1 MKPDNRFRLNPT
13 IPRNALGWTGMSFA
27 LMILPVLL
35 RNEIYY
41 LDVLIFFLLWAAM
54 AGAWNLAGGYG
65 GIFSLGHALF
75 FGVGAYTS
83 SLLFMK
89 LNVSP
94 WLGMLVGAM
103 AAALLGAF
111 IGVLTLRLKG
121 PYFALATIAFAEVFM
136 IIAVNWESLTQGS
149 RGINIPF
156 QPGFYNMVFTSK
168 IPYYYIALGLC
179 LLTYLT
185 AKWLERSKFG
195 YQLVAVRGGEAAA
208 QALGINT
215 VALKV
220 AILMISGALTAMVG
234 TLYAQYVAI
243 IEPYHEFSFA
253 LSAQMVLMS
262 MIGGVGTA
270 SGPVLGA
277 LIVTFLNMM
286 LRDLL
291 EGAQGGLQ
299 AAIYGM
305 LLVLVVLFIPEGI
318 VPWGK
323 RQWTRLMRGVRR
335 ESFVVR
341 S

>member
-1 MKPDNRFRLNPT
+1 MRREKGFAVGVIL
-13 IPRNALGWTGMSFA
+13 PRGVLGWASMTLVF
-27 LMILPVLL
+27 MILPLPL
-35 RNEIYY
+35 QNDIYY
-41 LDVLIFFLLWAAM
+41 LDILIFFLLWAAM

-65 GIFSLGHALF
+65 GLFSLGHALF

-83 SLLFMK
+83 SLLFIK

-94 WLGMLVGAM
+94 WLGMLAGAM
-103 AAALLGAF
+103 AAAVLGAF
-111 IGVLTLRLKG
+111 IGILTLRLKG

-136 IIAVNWESLTQGS
+136 VIAVNWESMTQGS

-156 QPGFYNMVFTSK
+156 QPGLYNMVFSSK
-168 IPYYYIALGLC
+168 IPYYYIALSLC
-179 LLTYLT
+179 ALTYLT
-185 AKWLERSKFG
+185 ARWLERSKFG
-195 YQLVAVRGGEAAA
+195 YRLVAVRGGEAAA

-215 VALKV
+215 VAVKV
-220 AILMISGALTAMVG
+220 AILMISGALTALVG
-234 TLYAQYVAI
+234 SLYAQYVAI

-253 LSAQMVLMS
+253 LSAQMVLMA

-277 LIVTFLNMM
+277 LIVTLLNMM
-286 LRDLL
+286 LRDFL
-291 EGAQGGLQ
+291 EGAPGGLQ

-318 VPWGK
+318 VPWAK
-323 RQWTRLMRGVRR
+323 RHWRRLMGRVGR
-335 ESFVVR
+335 ESVIVR

>member
-1 MKPDNRFRLNPT
+1 MKLERGVLSPSEVA
-13 IPRNALGWTGMSFA
+13 IPHRMLGWVGMA
-27 LMILPVLL
+27 LIFMVLPLLL

-41 LDVLIFFLLWAAM
+41 LDIFIFFLLWAAI

-65 GIFSLGHALF
+65 GLFSLGHALF

-83 SLLFMK
+83 SLLFIK
-89 LNVSP
+89 LNISP
-94 WLGMLVGAM
+94 WIGMLAGAM
-103 AAALLGAF
+103 AAAVLGAF

-136 IIAVNWESLTQGS
+136 IIAVNWESVTLGS
-149 RGINIPF
+149 RGINIPY
-156 QPGFYNMVFTSK
+156 QPGLSNMVFNSK
-168 IPYYYIALGLC
+168 IPYYYIALSLC
-179 LLTYLT
+179 ALTYFT

-195 YQLVAVRGGEAAA
+195 YRLIAVRGGEAAA

-215 VALKV
+215 VAVKIT
-220 AILMISGALTAMVG
+220 ILMISGALTAMVG

-243 IEPYHEFSFA
+243 IEPYHEFSFS

-277 LIVTFLNMM
+277 LIVTFLNTM
-286 LRDLL
+286 LRDML

-318 VPWGK
+318 VPWAK
-323 RQWTRLMRGVRR
+323 RQWRRLLERGRGT
-335 ESFVVR
+335 S
-341 S
+341 